1 MVNIIKKQ
9 HQYKNNLKKQ
19 DKISEDKNKNYNQD
33 LKMKLPKL
41 KTTEIW
47 NLKKHLRDMLN
58 RKINSKKNIPKWL
71 KIMKEDFNNKV
82 KTIDNS
88 KKELKA
94 NIKTK

>member
-1 MVNIIKKQ
+1 
-9 HQYKNNLKKQ
+9 LKKQ